1 MYTQSDFKSR
11 INAGI
16 QGKIDML
23 ISAQDT
29 MNDAVRTVKNELKLR
44 SHKRRSELVPN
55 LFSDIYEYA
64 CPSDLE
70 GLSIIDVPSQSVR
83 EDGEFTLVPP
93 EQFRRDRKV
102 GDIAI
107 DDYNGTRV
115 LLIDSRVID
124 WTSEF
129 ISTTS
134 IDDWTAFGDAENLE
148 LNTYD
153 YINPFSSIEF
163 DINSSGNTT
172 AGIYADNFGTVDLS
186 EYINSDGAIFV
197 NVRLASA
204 TNVTNIKLRVGTS
217 NAAYYEFTATAQS
230 DGTAFQNGWNIIRFS
245 LLNPT
250 TVAAPTSSDI
260 QYVAIYMTKGASKV
274 SEQGYLINGMTAKR
288 GKHHNVHYYT
298 KYGWK
303 DSTGAYKQNS
313 TISTD
318 YIIADEDE
326 YDIFVAKGR
335 LLAAIELDFPEVNIA
350 RHAKQYNDLVDK
362 YKMLNPS
369 EEKTVISTYYRYA

>member
-217 NAAYYEFTATAQS
+217 NVAYYEFTATAQS
-230 DGTAFQNGWNIIRFS
+230 DGTAFQNGWNIVRFS

-260 QYVAIYMTKGASKV
+260 QYVAVYMTKDASKV

-303 DSTGAYKQNS
+303 DSAGAYKQNS